1 MDIFLLHKQSNPK
14 ETYYILDSNI
24 WLPMLG
30 MEDDKF
36 SIHYKIFFDKVFQI
50 KTAKILLCPI
60 QLSEIIN
67 RLLRFHAN
75 KERDKKYKGCRNI
88 PEFSTFYKQEYRKSE
103 ACKIFYETII
113 DDLNGYVSHTLT
125 TSLEVNDFDTLT
137 IFDPKKLDFNDN
149 YLYLLAKQ
157 YSATIITDDA
167 DFYGLDVSIG
177 TCNTKLYKEY
187 TNSIKPKY

>member
-1 MDIFLLHKQSNPK
+1 LDIFLLHKQSNPK
-14 ETYYILDSNI
+14 ETHYILDSNI
-24 WLPMLG
+24 WLPILG
-30 MEDDKF
+30 MDNDNI
-36 SIHYKIFFDKVFQI
+36 SVHYKIFFDKIFNLNSS
-50 KTAKILLCPI
+50 KILLCPI

-75 KERDKKYKGCRNI
+75 KIRDKKYKNVK
-88 PEFSTFYKQEYRKSE
+88 PDFSTYFKQEYRKSE

-113 DDLNGYVSHTLT
+113 DDLNGYDSHILT

-137 IFDPKKLDFNDN
+137 TFDPKKLDFNDN
-149 YLYLLAKQ
+149 YLYLLAQQ

-187 TNSIKPKY
+187 TNSIKPKQ

>member
-1 MDIFLLHKQSNPK
+1 MDN
-14 ETYYILDSNI
+14 DNI
-24 WLPMLG
+24 RV
-30 MEDDKF
+30 
-36 SIHYKIFFDKVFQI
+36 HYKIFFDKIF
-50 KTAKILLCPI
+50 KLNSAKILLCPI

-75 KERDKKYKGCRNI
+75 KERDKKYKGCRNL
-88 PEFSTFYKQEYRKSE
+88 PELSTFYKQEYRKSE

-113 DDLNGYVSHTLT
+113 DDLNGYGSHTLT
-125 TSLEVNDFDTLT
+125 TSLNANDFDTLT

-149 YLYLLAKQ
+149 YLYLLANQ

-187 TNSIKPKY
+187 TNSIKPNQ